1 MDDVIQQQE
10 NHQKDPRGEGNT
22 DGTSHKKPLT
32 SRLMVRDSKAVTSV
46 LQAVGAQSRKT
57 SLPSIIPDGEEFP
70 PIVSPPKNSK
80 VQVYDTKPIADLFPS
95 ATVIFGDLVGFTA
108 WSSVRQPTE
117 VFILLETLYN
127 AFDQTARKGGIF
139 KVETIGDC
147 YSTFCHF
154 YWFGTVYVTLIG
166 MHIPHT
172 RLL

>member
-10 NHQKDPRGEGNT
+10 NQQQQQHPGGESSTGAP
-22 DGTSHKKPLT
+22 HKKPLT
-32 SRLMVRDSKAVTSV
+32 SRLIARDSKAVTSV
-46 LQAVGAQSRKT
+46 LQTVGAQSRKT
-57 SLPSIIPDGEEFP
+57 SLPSTMKDDEESL
-70 PIVSPPKNSK
+70 PIMSPPSSNSN
-80 VQVYDTKPIADLFPS
+80 VQVYDTKPIADVFPS

-147 YSTFCHF
+147 YSTFIMAIKFLRRC
-154 YWFGTVYVTLIG
+154 L
-166 MHIPHT
+166 M
-172 RLL
+172 